1 MALTNVSEP
10 TRRRILQVC
19 VRLFLEKGYKK
30 TTMIEILRES
40 SASNSSFQNIFHTK
54 DGVLFELVEFMFSNQ
69 FSMARAI
76 TGNLPPVCV
85 YAAETAIQLTL
96 TELNENLREIYI
108 EAYTQPNIV
117 DYIQRHT
124 ARELEVIF
132 GPYLPGLSSEDFY
145 LLEIGSSGMMRSYMA
160 RKCDHYFTLER
171 KIRRFLDM
179 SLTIYHVPP
188 EEREEILAF
197 VESQDLRS
205 AAEQTL
211 NRLFAS
217 LAISN
222 PLEKPL
228 EGKA

>member
-1 MALTNVSEP
+1 M
-10 TRRRILQVC
+10 
-19 VRLFLEKGYKK
+19 
-30 TTMIEILRES
+30 
-40 SASNSSFQNIFHTK
+40 
-54 DGVLFELVEFMFSNQ
+54 
-69 FSMARAI
+69 
-76 TGNLPPVCV
+76 
-85 YAAETAIQLTL
+85 
-96 TELNENLREIYI
+96 
-108 EAYTQPNIV
+108 
-117 DYIQRHT
+117 
-124 ARELEVIF
+124 
-132 GPYLPGLSSEDFY
+132 
-145 LLEIGSSGMMRSYMA
+145 
-160 RKCDHYFTLER
+160 ER

-222 PLEKPL
+222 PLEKPQ